1 VAPVQRLPI
10 VGLSSNA
17 LDAANASGRPDGI
30 GIYTQALER
39 ALIDEGVTVWR
50 VGNPPRGVR
59 SPSSN
64 NRSIR
69 YPLPWQPAIAAACA
83 LGARLPFAAAIEDRI
98 DIFHATDYLV
108 PNFARTPVV
117 VTLHDA
123 VPLAHPEW
131 ANPRA
136 RRFKNRLLRGFA
148 RSAARCIA
156 ISHAAVPELVE
167 HYAIDPALIRV
178 VPLGVGAHWFE
189 QPSEQTIEAVLAS
202 RRLAGGYF
210 LHVGTLQPRKN
221 VDILVTA
228 YERLPNEIRA
238 RRQLVIAGKYGWG
251 VPVLRERLCSLRS
264 AGRVVWLDYVDR
276 DTLRALHYGAQA
288 FVFPSLA
295 EGFGLPVLEALA
307 TGLPVIAGDL
317 PALREV
323 AQHHA
328 TYVSPHDVDAIS
340 SAMSNIDAYVG
351 IATDIETR
359 RLHARTFS
367 WQQCARQTLDIYGEL
382 GSRATSE
389 SPTNP
394 ASLDL

>member
-1 VAPVQRLPI
+1 MAPVKRLPI
-10 VGLSSNA
+10 VGLSSNV

-50 VGNPPRGVR
+50 VGSRPRGMR
-59 SPSSN
+59 SPSGDD
-64 NRSIR
+64 RSIR
-69 YPLPWQPAIAAACA
+69 YPLPWRPALAAACA
-83 LGARLPFAAAIEDRI
+83 LGARLPFAAPIEDRI
-98 DIFHATDYLV
+98 DIYHATNYLV

-123 VPLAHPEW
+123 IPLAHPEW
-131 ANPRA
+131 ANSRA

-156 ISHAAVPELVE
+156 ISHAAVAELVE

-178 VPLGVGAHWFE
+178 VPLGVDACWFE
-189 QPSEQTIEAVLAS
+189 QPSEQTIEAVLGS
-202 RRLAGGYF
+202 RRLARGYF

-221 VDILVTA
+221 VDVLVTA

-251 VPVLRERLCSLRS
+251 VPALRERLCSLRG
-264 AGRVVWLDYVDR
+264 AGRVIWLDYVDA

-288 FVFPSLA
+288 SVFPSLA

-307 TGLPVIAGDL
+307 TGLPVIASDL

-323 AQHHA
+323 AQQHA
-328 TYVSPHDVDAIS
+328 TYVSPHDVDEIS
-340 SAMSNIDAYVG
+340 DAMRFAAEVNEAADTAARQS
-351 IATDIETR
+351 
-359 RLHARTFS
+359 HARTFS
-367 WQQCARQTLDIYGEL
+367 WQRCARQTLDVYREL
-382 GSRATSE
+382 A
-389 SPTNP
+389 
-394 ASLDL
+394 